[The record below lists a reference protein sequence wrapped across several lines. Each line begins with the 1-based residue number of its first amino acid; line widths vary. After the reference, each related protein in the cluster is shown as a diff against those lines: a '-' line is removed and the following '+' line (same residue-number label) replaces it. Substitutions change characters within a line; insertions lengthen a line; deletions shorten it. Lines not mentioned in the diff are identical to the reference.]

1 MNFRVIVSPGAEKDL
16 RRNTRWWAENH
27 SPEQAARWYEYSSK
41 ALFSFCS
48 LPERHARSVENDDFP
63 FEIRDLL
70 FGFGSRPSYRAVY
83 TIQENTVYVIAVRY
97 GSEDRLLPSDVDFTP
112 E

>member
-41 ALFSFCS
+41 ALFSLCS
-48 LPERHARSVENDDFP
+48 LSERHDRELAAQLFHFP
-63 FEIRDLL
+63 FSH
-70 FGFGSRPSYRAVY
+70 G
-83 TIQENTVYVIAVRY
+83 
-97 GSEDRLLPSDVDFTP
+97 
-112 E
+112 